1 MFLRGTLFFVVFY
14 MQRAVRGDAGDSD
27 KLGDT
32 GSKENTMQSNQ
43 TGKYIFKKAVQLV
56 LSLLVLSI
64 IVFFVSR
71 LAPGDPLK
79 AYYGETV
86 ERMSQEQLA
95 AAEERLGLNDPLIIQ
110 YADWLSNAVKGD
122 FGISY
127 QYKQPAVDVIGQ
139 VFGNT
144 AALAIISFI
153 LIFILGLLL
162 AVFCVKREG
171 KPIDKIICRI
181 GVATNSIPEFFV
193 ALILILVFAVSLNIL
208 PQSGANSV
216 GMSAASFGSSGG
228 FVILTD
234 RIIHLILPVSAI
246 VISHLWYCTYLMRNK
261 LSDEMSKDYILM
273 LKVKGLSQNRII
285 YKHCLKNIMPACIS
299 IMAIFLPH
307 LLGGAYVIE
316 MVFSYPGLGRLGV
329 ESAQLHDYNMLMLV
343 CLITGAMVITAN
355 IIAQII
361 NEKLSPEMKEERGR
375 LI

>member
-1 MFLRGTLFFVVFY
+1 
-14 MQRAVRGDAGDSD
+14 MQ
-27 KLGDT
+27 
-32 GSKENTMQSNQ
+32 NTS
-43 TGKYIFKKAVQLV
+43 TAKYITKKAVQLV

-79 AYYGETV
+79 AYYGEAV
-86 ERMSQEQLA
+86 ERMSAEQLT
-95 AAEERLGLNDPLIIQ
+95 AAEERLGLNDPLIVQ
-110 YADWLSNAVKGD
+110 YADWFINALKGD

-127 QYKQPAVDVIGQ
+127 QYKQPAADVIGQ

-144 AALAIISFI
+144 FALAMISFI

-162 AVFCVKREG
+162 AVFCVRREG
-171 KPIDKIICRI
+171 RPIDKVICRI

-193 ALILILVFAVSLNIL
+193 ALILILIFAVSLNIL

-216 GMSAASFGSSGG
+216 GMGSVSLGTGGAFG
-228 FVILTD
+228 LTVFMD
-234 RIIHLILPVSAI
+234 RIIHLILPVGAI

-329 ESAQLHDYNMLMLV
+329 ESAQLHDYNMLMLI

-361 NEKLSPEMKEERGR
+361 NEKLSPEMKEERGQM
-375 LI
+375 L